1 MKTKKEIR
9 YAFSKLGIK
18 VSIVKHYL
26 IENGLTLKSKDFP
39 FQSNCFS
46 GEFLEKNKE
55 VFVLWNSLR
64 GTILDSGE
72 KLI

>member
-18 VSIVKHYL
+18 VSIVKHKL

-39 FQSNCFS
+39 FAGNCFS
-46 GEFLEKNKE
+46 GDYIKDNQAIFD
-55 VFVLWNSLR
+55 LWNSLR

>member
-9 YAFSKLGIK
+9 DAFSKLGIK
-18 VSIVKHYL
+18 VSIVKHYF
-26 IENGLTLKSKDFP
+26 IEDGLTLKSKDFP
-39 FQSNCFS
+39 FAGNCFS

-55 VFVLWNSLR
+55 VFVLWNSIK
-64 GTILDSGE
+64 GTVLDSGE